1 MRFMRGFTLI
11 EIMITVVIIAA
22 IAAIAI
28 PNYTDYVTRS
38 KFAEAVGHLA
48 DQRVK
53 MEQYY
58 MDNRRYSTDVGG
70 ATCGLGNT
78 ITVTNAKYFD
88 YTCATSNPNTVGAQ
102 SYTLTATGKAAEGL
116 AGIAFTV
123 NQANTRGTTVTG
135 GSAMATKGY
144 ATPSPNN
151 CWIKKKPSQC

>member
-1 MRFMRGFTLI
+1 
-11 EIMITVVIIAA
+11 MITVVINAA

-58 MDNRRYSTDVGG
+58 MDNRRYSSDTGG
-70 ATCGLGNT
+70 ATSGPGNT
-78 ITVTNAKYFD
+78 ITHTNPTSFD
-88 YTCATSNPNTVGAQ
+88 YTCATSNANTVGAQ
-102 SYTLTATGKAAEGL
+102 SYTITATGKAAEGL
-116 AGIAFTV
+116 QGISFTV
-123 NQANTRGTTVTG
+123 NQANTRTTTVAG